1 MTIKILVTGG
11 TGLVGN
17 GIQYALNQEKKE
29 NKKLEGDTEEWI
41 L

>member
-1 MTIKILVTGG
+1 MNVVVTGG

-29 NKKLEGDTEEWI
+29 KLTSMQS
-41 L
+41 LHTYKT